1 MIKKENADH
10 FLVTVYEAAL
20 QEATKSTR
28 TKTLVNKGKTIVAQ
42 EDDKEEF
49 FLELSQLCN
58 NNKLSLCWLEEIL
71 ILWDTSSEKNKA
83 FIHVGTW

>member
-1 MIKKENADH
+1 VVSILIDLMSWILSEASSLLGSHCMIKKENADH
-10 FLVTVYEAAL
+10 FLVTIYGAAL

-42 EDDKEEF
+42 EDDKEEL

-58 NNKLSLCWLEEIL
+58 NNKLSLC
-71 ILWDTSSEKNKA
+71 
-83 FIHVGTW
+83 